1 MRRCPVQHVE
11 GGDDHQGEEQR
22 VVVED
27 GECGCLI
34 LGNLGENWM
43 LIKLKSAR
51 YDSKSWTVNAR
62 AVESDFRKSNKSRIP
77 KSF

>member
-1 MRRCPVQHVE
+1 MRRCPVQHIE

-43 LIKLKSAR
+43 LINLNRPDMIQNLGLSCR
-51 YDSKSWTVNAR
+51 DEY
-62 AVESDFRKSNKSRIP
+62 F
-77 KSF
+77 